1 MKNLLLIT
9 FLFLLNAC
17 STYVEEANNKEFK
30 PLTPSFEEFNKEEP
44 TNGSIFSAS
53 SSGLFSSDRR
63 AKRVGDILSVTLS
76 ETFSSNKAVTN
87 SSGKTDTIGA
97 EVGPTGL
104 LRNFAG
110 LGGSASK
117 TNSFSGSMATNQ
129 SNSLSGTLSAT
140 IVRVFPNGNFEIK
153 GQKKLRITEGTEYI
167 RLSGII
173 RPQDISTT
181 NTVSSAKI
189 AEAQIEYVGAGI
201 LDSATKPGWGSQI
214 FRAISPFWGLK
225 NEKNNNHFLISVNR
239 IILFS

>member
-1 MKNLLLIT
+1 MKKLIIIAST
-9 FLFLLNAC
+9 FFINGC
-17 STYVEEANNKEFK
+17 STYVEEVNNKQFK
-30 PLTPSFEEFNKEEP
+30 PLTPSFEEFNREEP
-44 TNGSIFSAS
+44 SNGAIFSTS

-63 AKRVGDILSVTLS
+63 AKKVGDILSVTLS

-140 IVRVFPNGNFEIK
+140 VVRVFPNGNLEIK

-173 RPQDISTT
+173 RPQDISTA
-181 NTVSSAKI
+181 NSVSSAKI

-201 LDSATKPGWGSQI
+201 LDSATKPGWGSKI
-214 FRAISPFWGLK
+214 FRAISPF
-225 NEKNNNHFLISVNR
+225 
-239 IILFS
+239 

>member
-1 MKNLLLIT
+1 MKKLIIIVSIV
-9 FLFLLNAC
+9 FFNGC
-17 STYVEEANNKEFK
+17 STYVEEVNNKQFK
-30 PLTPSFEEFNKEEP
+30 PLTPSFEEFNREDP
-44 TNGSIFSAS
+44 SNGSIFSTS
-53 SSGLFSSDRR
+53 SAGLFSSDRR
-63 AKRVGDILSVTLS
+63 AKKVGDILSVTLS

-104 LRNFAG
+104 MRNFAG

-140 IVRVFPNGNFEIK
+140 VVRVFPNGNLEIK

-181 NTVSSAKI
+181 NSVSSAKI

-201 LDSATKPGWGSQI
+201 LDSATKPGWGSKL
-214 FRAISPFWGLK
+214 FRAISPF
-225 NEKNNNHFLISVNR
+225 
-239 IILFS
+239 

>member
-1 MKNLLLIT
+1 MKKSIIIASI
-9 FLFLLNAC
+9 LFLNGC
-17 STYVEEANNKEFK
+17 STYVEEVNNKQFK
-30 PLTPSFEEFNKEEP
+30 PLMPSFEEFNREDP
-44 TNGSIFSAS
+44 SNGSIFSTS
-53 SSGLFSSDRR
+53 SAGLFSSDRR
-63 AKRVGDILSVTLS
+63 AKKVGDILSVTLS

-97 EVGPTGL
+97 EIGPTGIM
-104 LRNFAG
+104 RNFAG

-140 IVRVFPNGNFEIK
+140 VVRVFPNGNLEIK

-167 RLSGII
+167 RLSGLI

-181 NTVSSAKI
+181 NSVSSAKI

-201 LDSATKPGWGSQI
+201 LDSATKPGWGSKI
-214 FRAISPFWGLK
+214 FRAISPF
-225 NEKNNNHFLISVNR
+225 
-239 IILFS
+239 

>member
-1 MKNLLLIT
+1 MKRLI
-9 FLFLLNAC
+9 FIIAFVILSGC
-17 STYVEEANNKEFK
+17 STYVEEANNQQFK
-30 PLTPSFEEFNKEEP
+30 PLKPSFEEFEKAEP
-44 TNGSIFSAS
+44 SNGSIYSSS

-63 AKRVGDILSVTLS
+63 AKKVGDILSVTLS

-87 SSGKTDTIGA
+87 SSAKADAIGA
-97 EVGPTGL
+97 EVGPTGI

-110 LGGSASK
+110 LGGTASK

-140 IVRVFPNGNFEIK
+140 IVRVFPNGNLEIK

-173 RPQDISTT
+173 RPEDISTT
-181 NTVSSAKI
+181 NSVSSAKI

-201 LDSATKPGWGSQI
+201 LDSATKPGWGSKI
-214 FRAISPFWGLK
+214 FRAISPF
-225 NEKNNNHFLISVNR
+225 
-239 IILFS
+239 

>member
-1 MKNLLLIT
+1 MKKLIIIASI
-9 FLFLLNAC
+9 FFINGC
-17 STYVEEANNKEFK
+17 STYVEEVNNKQFK
-30 PLTPSFEEFNKEEP
+30 PLTPSFEEFNREEP
-44 TNGSIFSAS
+44 SNGAIFSTS

-63 AKRVGDILSVTLS
+63 AKKVGDILSVTLS

-140 IVRVFPNGNFEIK
+140 VVRVFPNGNLEIK

-173 RPQDISTT
+173 RPQDISTS
-181 NTVSSAKI
+181 NSVSSAKI

-201 LDSATKPGWGSQI
+201 LDSATKPGWGSKI
-214 FRAISPFWGLK
+214 FRAISPF
-225 NEKNNNHFLISVNR
+225 
-239 IILFS
+239 

>member
-1 MKNLLLIT
+1 MKKLIIIASI
-9 FLFLLNAC
+9 LFINGC
-17 STYVEEANNKEFK
+17 STYVEEVNNKQFK
-30 PLTPSFEEFNKEEP
+30 PLTPSFEEFNREEP
-44 TNGSIFSAS
+44 SNGAIFSTS

-63 AKRVGDILSVTLS
+63 AKKVGDILSVTLS

-104 LRNFAG
+104 LRNFVG

-140 IVRVFPNGNFEIK
+140 VVRVFPNGNLEIK

-181 NTVSSAKI
+181 NSVSSAKI

-201 LDSATKPGWGSQI
+201 LDSATKPGWGSKI
-214 FRAISPFWGLK
+214 FRAISPF
-225 NEKNNNHFLISVNR
+225 
-239 IILFS
+239 

>member
-1 MKNLLLIT
+1 MKKLIIIAS
-9 FLFLLNAC
+9 LFFINGC
-17 STYVEEANNKEFK
+17 STYVEEVNNKQLK
-30 PLTPSFEEFNKEEP
+30 PLTPSFEEFNREEP
-44 TNGSIFSAS
+44 SNGAIFSTS

-63 AKRVGDILSVTLS
+63 AKKVGDILSVTLS

-140 IVRVFPNGNFEIK
+140 VVRVFPNGNLEIK

-181 NTVSSAKI
+181 NSVSSAKI

-201 LDSATKPGWGSQI
+201 LDSATKPGWGSKI
-214 FRAISPFWGLK
+214 FRAISPF
-225 NEKNNNHFLISVNR
+225 
-239 IILFS
+239 

>member
-1 MKNLLLIT
+1 MKKLIIIASI
-9 FLFLLNAC
+9 LFINGC
-17 STYVEEANNKEFK
+17 STYVEEVNNKQFK
-30 PLTPSFEEFNKEEP
+30 PLTPSFEEFNREEP
-44 TNGSIFSAS
+44 SNGAIFSTS
-53 SSGLFSSDRR
+53 SSGLFSSDST
-63 AKRVGDILSVTLS
+63 AKKVGDILSVTLS

-97 EVGPTGL
+97 EIGPTGL

-140 IVRVFPNGNFEIK
+140 VVRVFPNGNLEIK

-181 NTVSSAKI
+181 NSVSSAKI

-201 LDSATKPGWGSQI
+201 LDSATKPGWGSKI
-214 FRAISPFWGLK
+214 FRAISPF
-225 NEKNNNHFLISVNR
+225 
-239 IILFS
+239 

>member
-1 MKNLLLIT
+1 MIKLIIIVSI
-9 FLFLLNAC
+9 LFINGC
-17 STYVEEANNKEFK
+17 STYVEEVNNKQFK
-30 PLTPSFEEFNKEEP
+30 PLTPSFEEFNRENP
-44 TNGSIFSAS
+44 SNGAIFSTS

-63 AKRVGDILSVTLS
+63 AKKVGDILSVTLS

-97 EVGPTGL
+97 EVGPTGI

-140 IVRVFPNGNFEIK
+140 VVRVFPNGNLEIK

-181 NTVSSAKI
+181 NSVSSAKI

-201 LDSATKPGWGSQI
+201 LDSATKPGWGSKI
-214 FRAISPFWGLK
+214 FRAISPF
-225 NEKNNNHFLISVNR
+225 
-239 IILFS
+239 

>member
-1 MKNLLLIT
+1 MKKLILVSI
-9 FLFLLNAC
+9 LFFINGC
-17 STYVEEANNKEFK
+17 STYIEETNNSQFK
-30 PLTPSFEEFNKEEP
+30 PLTPSFEEFSKDEP
-44 TNGSIFSAS
+44 SNGSIYSTS

-63 AKRVGDILSVTLS
+63 AKKVGDILSVTLS
-76 ETFSSNKAVTN
+76 ETFSSNKAVSN
-87 SSGKTDTIGA
+87 SSTKADAIGA

-117 TNSFSGSMATNQ
+117 TNSFAGAMATNQ

-140 IVRVFPNGNFEIK
+140 IVRVFPNGNLEIK

-181 NTVSSAKI
+181 NSVSSSKI

-201 LDSATKPGWGSQI
+201 LDSASKPGWGSAI
-214 FRAISPFWGLK
+214 FRAISPF
-225 NEKNNNHFLISVNR
+225 
-239 IILFS
+239 

>member
-1 MKNLLLIT
+1 MKKLIIIASII
-9 FLFLLNAC
+9 FINGC
-17 STYVEEANNKEFK
+17 STYVEEVNNKQFK
-30 PLTPSFEEFNKEEP
+30 PLTPSFEEFNREEP
-44 TNGSIFSAS
+44 SNGAIFSTS

-63 AKRVGDILSVTLS
+63 AKKVGDILSVTLS

-140 IVRVFPNGNFEIK
+140 VVRVFPNGNLEIK

-181 NTVSSAKI
+181 NSVSSAKI

-201 LDSATKPGWGSQI
+201 LDSATKPGWGSKI
-214 FRAISPFWGLK
+214 FRAISPF
-225 NEKNNNHFLISVNR
+225 
-239 IILFS
+239 